1 MPNQAKQ
8 RFISLDVA
16 EVSVVDTPA
25 NEVEFLVHK
34 RMEDSIM
41 GDTNTSA
48 TAPAAVEK
56 QNQPEVVQ
64 QPATTENSQEAVE
77 KALAQVTALVEGIAK
92 AAGATIVDPEEA
104 RDAEVEKAKKGMG
117 AMRKTYR
124 EQLKAN
130 GVKGDAMKA
139 ALAAF
144 DKCAMMESEAAKEQK
159 AQKGAE
165 AAPALTEE
173 QQATAIAQKALDEL
187 SQSITKGKM
196 FTKER
201 QDKMKAAMEQLKAV
215 MEEMSTVPTGASPAT
230 STPDTT
236 TFGTSGVQEL
246 TKSLTEAIGNLQTQF
261 KEGLAEVTKRIEAVE
276 KARQPGNALP
286 TDDTDKPAPVK
297 KSLWSGIL

>member
-8 RFISLDVA
+8 RFLSLDVA
-16 EVSVVDTPA
+16 EVSVVDAPA

-34 RMEDSIM
+34 RATEDATM

-56 QNQPEVVQ
+56 QNQAPEVIS
-64 QPATTENSQEAVE
+64 QPATAASTEAVE
-77 KALAQVTALVEGIAK
+77 KAMAQVTALVEGIAK

-104 RDAEVEKAKKGMG
+104 RDAEAEKARKGMG

-124 EQLKAN
+124 EQLKAA
-130 GVKGDAMKA
+130 GLKGDAMKSA
-139 ALAAF
+139 MAAF
-144 DKCAMMESEAAKEQK
+144 DKCAMMEAEMSKE
-159 AQKGAE
+159 
-165 AAPALTEE
+165 APATKSATPELTPE
-173 QQATAIAQKALDEL
+173 QQASVVAQKALEEL

-201 QDKMKAAMEQLKAV
+201 QDKMKAALDQLKAV
-215 MEEMSTVPTGASPAT
+215 MDEMGTVPTGASPAT

-236 TFGTSGVQEL
+236 TFGASGVAEL
-246 TKSLTEAIGNLQTQF
+246 TKSLTELKDQISA
-261 KEGLAEVTKRIEAVE
+261 GLTEISKRVEAVE
-276 KARQPGNALP
+276 KSRAPGNALP
-286 TDDTDKPAPVK
+286 NDATDGKPAPVK